1 MASVGH
7 WNAPRNEG
15 DDEPWDYVVLGGAFL
30 PGTAKVRVKLN
41 SDLDTKKPKG
51 AKQASIADKGD
62 KPSKIDIE
70 LTLVDQA
77 DLDML
82 EAQLVNL
89 RPQSK
94 GEGRKP
100 LEIVHPNPNFWGIT
114 AVTVDD
120 VDADHPDAAEG
131 WRITLSCLEW
141 APEPVAVKPGGNKQK
156 PKGDTDIGSW
166 GQFRDDDVAG
176 SGAPAEND
184 AALEN
189 LGLPDSRAN

>member
-1 MASVGH
+1 VASIQH
-7 WNAPRNEG
+7 WNRPET
-15 DDEPWDYVVLGGAFL
+15 DDSWDVVILGGLFL
-30 PGTAKVRVKLN
+30 PGVARVSVRIE

-62 KPSKIDIE
+62 KPSKVDIE
-70 LTLVDQA
+70 LILEDVE

-89 RPQSK
+89 RPRSK
-94 GEGRKP
+94 GAGRSP

-120 VDADHPDAAEG
+120 VDSPHPDPVDG
-131 WRITLSCLEW
+131 WRLKISCLEW
-141 APEPVAVKPGGNKQK
+141 APEPIAVKSGKGKEK
-156 PKGDTDIGSW
+156 PKGEGDVGAW
-166 GQFRDDDVAG
+166 GPFRDDGVAG

-184 AALEN
+184 GALNN
-189 LGLPDSRAN
+189 LDLPDSRAD

>member
-1 MASVGH
+1 MTIGH
-7 WNAPRNEG
+7 WNEPSNG
-15 DDEPWDYVVLGGAFL
+15 QNDEQWDYCQLGGSFL

-51 AKQASIADKGD
+51 AKNASIADKGD
-62 KPSKIDIE
+62 KPSKVDIE
-70 LTLVDQA
+70 LTLVDKD
-77 DLDML
+77 DLKML

-89 RPQSK
+89 RPRSK

-120 VDADHPDAAEG
+120 VDSDHPDAAEG
-131 WRITLSCLEW
+131 WRINISCLEW
-141 APEPVAVKPGGNKQK
+141 APEPVAVKGGTGKQK
-156 PKGDTDIGSW
+156 PKGDTDTGSW
-166 GQFRDDDVAG
+166 GQFRDDGVAG
-176 SGAPAEND
+176 SGAPDND
-184 AALEN
+184 AALNN